1 MVPAWNQLGKAYAD
15 SETVQIVD
23 VDCTANGKNTC
34 SRMGVQGFPT
44 IKYFTAKTGKSG
56 ADYQGGR
63 DYDALSSFVKKT
75 LASGCNVKTGKDCAA
90 NEKQLI
96 QKMKEKTLAELQDDI
111 TNKTALL
118 KDLKKERSAAQAEMR
133 EKEKTWTRN
142 EKNYNKALGILKQME
157 KLAKDGQKTEL

>member
-1 MVPAWNQLGKAYAD
+1 MVPDWTRLGKAYAD
-15 SETVQIVD
+15 SDTVQIVD

-34 SRMGVQGFPT
+34 NKMGVQGFPT

-63 DYDALSSFVKKT
+63 DFDSLSTFVKKT
-75 LASGCNVKTGKDCAA
+75 LASGCNVKTGKDCAP

-96 QKMKEKTLAELQDDI
+96 EKLKDKSLQELQDDI
-111 TNKTALL
+111 ANKTALL
-118 KDLKKERSAAQAEMR
+118 KELKKERSAAQAEIR
-133 EKEKTWTRN
+133 EKEKTWTRQ
-142 EKNYNKALGILKQME
+142 EKNYNKGLGILKQME